1 MKIKKLLS
9 KLESAGLIKPVST
22 ELLEV
27 FESEEGCLSDFVHQ
41 QADGAEDV
49 IYYSKA
55 EKLYNE
61 ATTEERDRAEEQVE
75 DCGGFGPDVK
85 TMAQRFTVLA
95 YWILYDRMMN
105 KLTQDS
111 EELCESLDQLSEEI
125 ANLKNEL
132 DDMAF

>member
-1 MKIKKLLS
+1 MENKNLLS
-9 KLESAGLIKPVST
+9 KLESAGLIKPVSA
-22 ELLEV
+22 ELLE
-27 FESEEGCLSDFVHQ
+27 FLESEEKCLSDFVHQ

-95 YWILYDRMMN
+95 FWILYDRMMDR
-105 KLTQDS
+105 LTQDS
-111 EELCESLDQLSEEI
+111 EELLDSLDQLSEKI
-125 ANLKNEL
+125 VNLKIEIN
-132 DDMAF
+132 DMTF